1 MILFGNFLEIAALAL
16 LCFAVAAA
24 AVHLRTR
31 REAWAVSATR
41 AMHAAALLVTL
52 AAALL
57 VVALVRRDFR
67 LEYVAEYTST
77 TLPMVYTVTAFW
89 AGQAGSLLLWLWLL
103 LGFTSL
109 ALWMYGRKY
118 HPAMPH
124 FILFTGGTAVFF
136 NLMLLL
142 FSNPFQPMEVA
153 VADGRG
159 LNPLLQNVGMIFH
172 PPTLY
177 VGYVG
182 FTIPFA
188 FAMACLCAGHFAPE
202 WMKIMRKWSLV
213 SWVFLTVGIIL
224 GAQWAYVELG
234 WGGYWAW
241 DPVENASFIPWIAA
255 TAFLHTAVLQ
265 ERRGVLKKWNAVL
278 VMFTFLLC
286 VFGTFITRS
295 GFVESVHAFGRSNIG
310 YYFLGFMLLMLAVGS
325 GVIFLRR
332 AALQPDETL
341 GGMFSKEGT
350 FVLTNLL
357 LMAFL
362 MVVFVGTIFPTL
374 TEAFFGHKVS
384 VQAPFFNQAVV
395 PFTAGMLLL
404 LGLCL
409 VMGWRRTSARLFWQN
424 AAVFFA
430 LLLLGVGLAAI
441 WAGGRIM
448 AVFLLGLGAAVAVA
462 ILLDYGRS
470 VLIRRRLA
478 GEALPLAAV
487 NLFRKNKRRYGAYI
501 VHLGV
506 VSLCLGVVG
515 SAYFS
520 RTYEA
525 TVRTGEE
532 FQAGPFRLHYLSFH
546 QLSDP
551 EKDVLQAKLEVF
563 HSGRKLG
570 VMEPEK
576 HFHRL
581 FEQPM
586 TEVAIRSTAG
596 SDLYIIYTPL
606 EVSGRAHFQ
615 VLINPMV
622 LWIWIGGILMTLG
635 GLVALLPNRRQSVLQ
650 ELPPEVA

>member
-1 MILFGNFLEIAALAL
+1 MILFGNFLEIAALGL

-31 REAWAVSATR
+31 REAWAVSAAR

-52 AAALL
+52 VAALL
-57 VVALVRRDFR
+57 LVALMRRDFR
-67 LEYVAEYTST
+67 LEYVAGYTST
-77 TLPMVYTVTAFW
+77 TLPMIYTVTAFW

-103 LGFTSL
+103 LGFSSL
-109 ALWMYGRKY
+109 AVWMYGRKY
-118 HPAMPH
+118 RPVIPH

-136 NLMLLL
+136 NLLLL
-142 FSNPFQPMEVA
+142 IFSNPFKPMEGA

-172 PPTLY
+172 PPTLF

-188 FAMACLCAGHFAPE
+188 FAMACLCSGHFAPN
-202 WMKIMRKWSLV
+202 WMKITRKWSLV
-213 SWVFLTVGIIL
+213 SWIFLTVGIIL

-265 ERRGVLKKWNAVL
+265 ERRGVLKKWNVVL
-278 VMFTFLLC
+278 VMLTFLLC
-286 VFGTFITRS
+286 IFGTFITRS
-295 GFVESVHAFGRSNIG
+295 GFVESVHAFERSNIG
-310 YYFLGFMLLMLAVGS
+310 YYFMAFMVLVLAVAGA
-325 GVIFLRR
+325 VIYLKRGALR
-332 AALQPDETL
+332 PDDTL
-341 GGMFSKEGT
+341 GGMFSKEGA

-362 MVVFVGTIFPTL
+362 MVVFIGTIFPTL
-374 TEAFFGHKVS
+374 TEALFGHKVS

-395 PFTAGMLLL
+395 PFTAAMLLL

-424 AAVFFA
+424 AAVFIA
-430 LLLLGVGLAAI
+430 LLLVGVGVAAV
-441 WAGGRIM
+441 WAGGRPM
-448 AVFLLGLGAAVAVA
+448 AVFLLGLGAAVAVS

-506 VSLCLGVVG
+506 ISLCLGVVG

-525 TVRTGEE
+525 TVNAGEE
-532 FQAGPFRLHYLSFH
+532 FQAGPYRLHYLSFRE
-546 QLSDP
+546 LNDP
-551 EKDVLQAKLEVF
+551 EKDILQAKLDV
-563 HSGRKLG
+563 SANGRKIA

-581 FEQPM
+581 FQQPM
-586 TEVAIRSTAG
+586 TEVAIRTTAG
-596 SDLYIIYTPL
+596 SDLYVIYTPL
-606 EVSGRAHFQ
+606 EMSGRAHFQ

-635 GLVALLPNRRQSVLQ
+635 GLVALLPNRRRSILQ

>member
-1 MILFGNFLEIAALAL
+1 
-16 LCFAVAAA
+16 
-24 AVHLRTR
+24 
-31 REAWAVSATR
+31 
-41 AMHAAALLVTL
+41 
-52 AAALL
+52 
-57 VVALVRRDFR
+57 
-67 LEYVAEYTST
+67 
-77 TLPMVYTVTAFW
+77 
-89 AGQAGSLLLWLWLL
+89 
-103 LGFTSL
+103 
-109 ALWMYGRKY
+109 
-118 HPAMPH
+118 
-124 FILFTGGTAVFF
+124 
-136 NLMLLL
+136 
-142 FSNPFQPMEVA
+142 
-153 VADGRG
+153 
-159 LNPLLQNVGMIFH
+159 
-172 PPTLY
+172 
-177 VGYVG
+177 
-182 FTIPFA
+182 
-188 FAMACLCAGHFAPE
+188 
-202 WMKIMRKWSLV
+202 MKITRKWSLV
-213 SWVFLTVGIIL
+213 SWIFLTVGIIL

-265 ERRGVLKKWNAVL
+265 ERRGVLKKWNVVL
-278 VMFTFLLC
+278 VMLTFLLC
-286 VFGTFITRS
+286 IFGTFITRS
-295 GFVESVHAFGRSNIG
+295 GFVESVHAFERSNIG
-310 YYFLGFMLLMLAVGS
+310 YYFMAFMALVLAVS
-325 GVIFLRR
+325 GAVIYRKR
-332 AALQPDETL
+332 AALRPDDTL

-395 PFTAGMLLL
+395 PFTAVLLLL

-424 AAVFFA
+424 AAVFLA
-430 LLLLGVGLAAI
+430 LLLVGVGLAAI
-441 WAGGRIM
+441 WAGGRPM
-448 AVFLLGLGAAVAVA
+448 AVFLLGLGAAVAVS

-470 VLIRRRLA
+470 VFIRRRLA

-506 VSLCLGVVG
+506 ISLCLGVVG

-525 TVRTGEE
+525 SVNAGEE
-532 FQAGPFRLHYLSFH
+532 FQAGPYRLHYLSFH
-546 QLSDP
+546 ELSDP
-551 EKDVLQAKLEVF
+551 EKDILQAKLDVF
-563 HSGRKLG
+563 EDGRKLG

-581 FEQPM
+581 FQQPM
-586 TEVAIRSTAG
+586 TEVAIRTTAT
-596 SDLYIIYTPL
+596 SDLYVIYTPL

-622 LWIWIGGILMTLG
+622 IWIWIGGILMTLG
-635 GLVALLPNRRQSVLQ
+635 GLVALLPNRRRAILQ